1 MTGHE
6 PTGFQVTRTWGAWG
20 FRRVYVLRASLQN
33 QQTTYCSFDW
43 AAASRRLAPQLP
55 LCSQE
60 NGLRWMKKFT
70 QDHTAKKRPSWK
82 FPGDVGRRPPRWHGS
97 HPWPGNLHMPWVWP
111 KREEMDP
118 PWIPPDPR
126 PHPADPGKPRY
137 NQRAHVASC
146 KLPFAYLKNST
157 GGADRP
163 TQMPALATGAQRVGT
178 GSRTPG
184 SAIAPLLG
192 LCPRR

>member
-111 KREEMDP
+111 KREKKKTEQVDWRTSVP
-118 PWIPPDPR
+118 
-126 PHPADPGKPRY
+126 
-137 NQRAHVASC
+137 C
-146 KLPFAYLKNST
+146 KGSEEVCICILVTCFALKTFS
-157 GGADRP
+157 
-163 TQMPALATGAQRVGT
+163 
-178 GSRTPG
+178 
-184 SAIAPLLG
+184 
-192 LCPRR
+192 